1 MELKNSSGSADTPLV
16 SGTSAT
22 SSEPRRAAPLAPH
35 VLLDSVEDAIVVIGA
50 DFAMRYMNAAA
61 RRSFKLEQL
70 PGSDGTAL
78 DVIYPDDQPRV
89 AQEVLSLMGRP
100 GAQIVSRFRIVA
112 IDGVRSLEA
121 VITNHLETP
130 GVEGIVGCF
139 RDRSGEVVQQEQNE
153 ELKQALDLSADAV
166 MLHDEDGSLIYAN
179 PLARSLIKLDER
191 KRGWPFRQQISEA
204 LKTFV
209 LPEARRVGAWRG
221 DVDLRDA
228 FDSLRTLSLVVT
240 VIDRPGG
247 SEHVL
252 ITGRDETERRDIE
265 RQTALRAD
273 TDPLTRLP
281 NRATFT
287 RELQRALDEGMST
300 AMLFVDLDRFKAIND
315 TLGHHHGDEL
325 LLIASTRMKAVMRVD
340 EVLGRLGGDE
350 FVVLL
355 ADTDDETVRERAAHL
370 SQACLR
376 ILSQPVALGDEV
388 IYMTASVGVA
398 FNRDAN
404 RDPGQLIRQADL
416 AMFSAK
422 STGRNRS
429 VEFTPALAETAAKRL
444 RVQAALHEA
453 LKNDQF
459 EVVYQPIV
467 AGEGQLSGFEALVRW
482 RHDDGSLRAPAEFL
496 EVAEQSDL
504 ITHID
509 TLVLHQACTQLAEWT
524 EGRPDLHHITM
535 SVNISTR
542 QLRRPDLADVVNEAL
557 TISGLAPNRLMLEV
571 TEGSLMEDL
580 DSAIGALRSLQA
592 LGVVIAFDDFG
603 TGNCSMAYLRLF
615 NAQVI
620 KIDGRFISNAS
631 ENSDDVQIIKAI
643 SQLASTFAM
652 TTIAEGVETEEQR
665 QLVVDAGC
673 EMMQGYLFD
682 KPLTAADAAE
692 RLFGAGST
700 R

>member
-1 MELKNSSGSADTPLV
+1 MELKKPSGSADRRPV
-16 SGTSAT
+16 SGTSVT
-22 SSEPRRAAPLAPH
+22 SPEARPVAPLAPQ

-61 RRSFKLEQL
+61 QRSFALEQL
-70 PGSDGTAL
+70 PASDGTAL

-100 GAQIVSRFRIVA
+100 GAQIISQFRIVA

-121 VITNHLETP
+121 VITNHLDTP

-139 RDRSGEVVQQEQNE
+139 RDRSGEAVQQEQNE

-166 MLHDEDGSLIYAN
+166 MLHDADGSLIYAN
-179 PLARSLIKLDER
+179 PMARSLIKLDEN
-191 KRGWPFRQQISEA
+191 KHGWPFRRQIGEA
-204 LKTFV
+204 LEAFV

-228 FDSLRTLSLVVT
+228 FESLRTLSLVVT

-247 SEHVL
+247 SQHVL
-252 ITGRDETERRDIE
+252 ITGRDETERRSIE

-287 RELQRALDEGMST
+287 RELQHALDKGMST

-325 LLIASTRMKAVMRVD
+325 LLIASTRMKAVMRAED
-340 EVLGRLGGDE
+340 VLGRLGGDE

-355 ADTDDETVRERAAHL
+355 ADSDDEALRTRAARL
-370 SQACLR
+370 SEACLK
-376 ILSQPVALGDEV
+376 ILSQPVSLGDEV
-388 IYMTASVGVA
+388 VYVTASVGIA
-398 FNRDAN
+398 FNTDAN

-467 AGEGQLSGFEALVRW
+467 VGDGNRLSGFEALVRW
-482 RHDDGSLRAPAEFL
+482 RHDDGSLRVPAEFL
-496 EVAEQSDL
+496 EIAEQSDL

-509 TLVLHQACTQLAEWT
+509 TFVLRQACTQLAEWT
-524 EGRPDLHHITM
+524 EERPDLDHITM
-535 SVNISTR
+535 SVNISAR

-557 TISGLAPNRLMLEV
+557 TISGLAPKRLMLEV

-580 DSAIGALRSLQA
+580 DAAIDALRSLQA

-643 SQLASTFAM
+643 SQLASTFSM

-665 QLVVDAGC
+665 QLVVEAGC

-682 KPLTAADAAE
+682 RPLTAADAAE
-692 RLFGAGST
+692 RLLGGG
-700 R
+700 